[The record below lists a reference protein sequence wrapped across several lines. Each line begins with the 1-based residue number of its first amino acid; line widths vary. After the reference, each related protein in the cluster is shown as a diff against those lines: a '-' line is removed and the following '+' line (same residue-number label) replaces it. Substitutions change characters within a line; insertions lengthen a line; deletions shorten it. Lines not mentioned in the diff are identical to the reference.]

1 MCVNQCVEVG
11 YWNIKGAVP
20 LRGVFLRQPLM
31 LLPLALVPGS
41 RLVVP
46 QLVPPKKEVICD

>member
-1 MCVNQCVEVG
+1 MAEGGFAG

-20 LRGVFLRQPLM
+20 LRGVFLRQLPM